1 MVVGLQKEEEFNLFF
16 MYEDYISLVRPDSF
30 EIEEI
35 SESHSKFSI
44 YPVQKGFGSTIA
56 NSLRRVLLSSIRG
69 VKISSVSIN
78 GVSNEFSSINGIKN
92 DVMSICANLQKVILK
107 MDGSSSCEGKISVFG
122 PKVVYASDITLPVF
136 VQVLNPNLELFT
148 ITENVKF
155 DATLSIISG
164 IGSIIY
170 DANDLAGK
178 KSEIGR
184 IYLDCYF
191 SPVKNVSFNIT
202 NTRFESST
210 DFDKILLDVK
220 TDGSITPVHAVSIS
234 SALIRDFFKK
244 FVTFEED
251 LIAKKNQESVN
262 SDKSYDPR
270 LIQLISTLELSVRSS
285 NCLSTMGLVYIGDL
299 VVKEESELLKYQNFG
314 NKSLTEVKSALSGIG
329 LSLGMNVKW
338 PVENIDEL
346 VALANTKDSDIL
358 A

>member
-1 MVVGLQKEEEFNLFF
+1 MQTSKKKKSLVYYF
-16 MYEDYISLVRPDSF
+16 MYENYISLVRPDSF
-30 EIEEI
+30 EVEDI
-35 SESHSKFSI
+35 SDSHSRFSI
-44 YPVQKGFGSTIA
+44 YPVQKGFGPTIA

-69 VKISSVSIN
+69 VKISSLSIN
-78 GVSNEFSSINGIKN
+78 GVSNEFASINGVKN
-92 DVMSICANLQKVILK
+92 DVMSICANLQKVVLK
-107 MDGSSSCEGKISVFG
+107 MDGSSSCEAKISIMG
-122 PKVVYASDITLPVF
+122 PKVVYASDITLPGF
-136 VQVLNPNLELFT
+136 VQVINPDLELFT
-148 ITENVKF
+148 ITESVKF
-155 DATLSIISG
+155 DATLSITSG

-178 KSEIGR
+178 KSEIGK

-191 SPVKNVSFNIT
+191 SPVKNVSFNVT

-210 DFDKILLDVK
+210 DFDKIILEVK
-220 TDGSITPVHAVSIS
+220 TDGSISPIQAVSVS

-244 FVTFEED
+244 FVTFEEE

-262 SDKSYDPR
+262 SDKSHDPR

-314 NKSLTEVKSALSGIG
+314 NKSLTEVKSALSSIG
-329 LSLGMNVKW
+329 LSLGMNIKW

-346 VALANTKDSDIL
+346 VALASTKDNDVL